1 MELMKTVGLSVVVSV
16 VLVARC
22 AVDLVGAGLGWLAWG
37 GEVPD
42 RPRRR
47 RGRRSR

>member
-1 MELMKTVGLSVVVSV
+1 MMELLKIVGLSVATLV

-22 AVDLVGAGLGWLAWG
+22 VVDLSGAGLGWLAWG
-37 GEVPD
+37 GEVSD

-47 RGRRSR
+47 RGSR